1 MSSNPTVRDRIHPP
15 LTAYRR
21 RRTLW
26 ALTVLV
32 GAFFFALGA
41 TTGDTRPADIGA
53 MLAGLGLLGLIC
65 DRPHHTEH
73 QTT

>member
-1 MSSNPTVRDRIHPP
+1 MSDPP
-15 LTAYRR
+15 FHLRR
-21 RRTLW
+21 LVLLW
-26 ALTVLV
+26 LPLFAV
-32 GAFFFALGA
+32 GAIFFATGA

-65 DRPHHTEH
+65 DRPHHMEH

>member
-1 MSSNPTVRDRIHPP
+1 MSSNPTVRDRRPPP

-32 GAFFFALGA
+32 GAFLVSTGHFGAAVLGVFLIA
-41 TTGDTRPADIGA
+41 GIG
-53 MLAGLGLLGLIC
+53 GPGLIL
-65 DRPHHTEH
+65 DRPHPTHA
-73 QTT
+73 